1 MGERR
6 SKIHVLID
14 ILKVM
19 QRGGGMAK
27 PTHILYKANL
37 SHKLLKSHL
46 GLLMEKGFVEKKE
59 YGEKVHYSITQKGV
73 EFIAEYRKVERL
85 SSAFGLPI

>member
-6 SKIHVLID
+6 SKIQVLID
-14 ILKVM
+14 ILRVI
-19 QRGGGMAK
+19 QREGGSAR

-46 GLLMEKGFVEKKE
+46 GLLIEKDFIEQRQ
-59 YGEKVHYSITQKGV
+59 YGDKVYYSITQKGV

>member
-6 SKIHVLID
+6 SKIQVLID
-14 ILKVM
+14 ILRVI
-19 QRGGGMAK
+19 QREGGSAR

-46 GLLMEKGFVEKKE
+46 GLLIEKDFIEQRQ
-59 YGEKVHYSITQKGV
+59 YGDKVYYSITQKGV
-73 EFIAEYRKVERL
+73 EFIVEYRKVERL

>member
-6 SKIHVLID
+6 SKVHVLVD
-14 ILKVM
+14 ILRVI
-19 QRGGGMAK
+19 QREGGTAK

-46 GLLMEKGFVEKKE
+46 GLLIEKGFIEQKQ
-59 YGEKVHYSITQKGV
+59 YGDKVYYSVTQKGT
-73 EFIAEYRKVERL
+73 EFIVEYRKVERL

>member
-1 MGERR
+1 MDERR
-6 SKIHVLID
+6 SKIKVLVD
-14 ILKVM
+14 ILRVV
-19 QRGGGMAK
+19 QRDGGESK

-46 GLLMEKGFVEKKE
+46 KLLMEKGFIEQMD
-59 YGEKVHYSITQKGV
+59 YGGKTHYRITEKGV
-73 EFIAEYRKVERL
+73 LFVNEFRKVEKL